1 VCSEPAAVAYGFDA
15 ARLLVWLDALVDDD
29 RARAGALCLRHATGL
44 TAPQGWWLDDRRV
57 EPPELFKGPAEAQ
70 PAAAEEVPASP
81 RPKAPRR
88 RSRKPVAP
96 AEPPTAV
103 EPAPEP
109 TTDQASLAGLD
120 PAETPVV
127 AIGEVTVQEVIVVE
141 EDDADL
147 LSGEVVVAGSIV
159 VEDAVPPNPLLEP
172 SSPLLARAFSG
183 TARPDRPHRPPR
195 SGTTSPPEA
204 TGPTS

>member
-15 ARLLVWLDALVDDD
+15 ARLLVWLDALIDDD
-29 RARAGALCLRHATGL
+29 RARAGALCARHATGL
-44 TAPQGWWLDDRRV
+44 TAPQGWWLDDRRLDT
-57 EPPELFKGPAEAQ
+57 PELFKGPAEATVEAKDDV
-70 PAAAEEVPASP
+70 AAPP

-96 AEPPTAV
+96 P
-103 EPAPEP
+103 EPAVAAEAAIAAG
-109 TTDQASLAGLD
+109 DQASLAGLD
-120 PAETPVV
+120 PAESPVV
-127 AIGEVTVQEVIVVE
+127 AVGEVTVQEAIVVE

-172 SSPLLARAFSG
+172 SSPLLARAFTG
-183 TARPDRPHRPPR
+183 TARPDRPHRPRR
-195 SGTTSPPEA
+195 SGPTAPPDA
-204 TGPTS
+204 AGPPS